1 MAVFHY
7 LVKND
12 EGSRNEGDI
21 RAESMDLALQK
32 LTTNGQIVI
41 TLKEVDTT
49 FDFLGPFLDEIN
61 LTFERIKNRVPL
73 ANIVFF
79 TRQLATMFSAGLTLE
94 RAIQALAVE
103 EKHKKFKKIL
113 TEVGS
118 SIRKGLNLSESL
130 ARHPGV
136 FNNLFVAMTKAG
148 EVSGNLNEILDQL
161 ASYLENLDDTRRK
174 VKGAMTYPIF
184 MVIFL
189 GCMVLAMLVW
199 IIPKFSEV
207 YAQLGASLP
216 GATRKMMDAS
226 AWVTE
231 NLGFMLFN
239 LILVSLTVFLIS
251 KTQRGGFII
260 DSIKLKIPVFGNLLD
275 QSILNKFCKTFGIL
289 IGAGVPVLEAMGL
302 LKKVVGNRVYEKA
315 VADASDYIRDGDN
328 ISTALR
334 RTEIFPSILLQLTST
349 GEETGEIDDL
359 LDRAAD
365 YYHKQVNALVERMTT
380 LIEPLL
386 ILLVGAVIALMVVLT
401 YLPVFHLGSALQS
414 GL

>member
-12 EGSRNEGDI
+12 EGSRSEGDI

-216 GATRKMMDAS
+216 GATKKMMDAS
-226 AWVTE
+226 AWLTE
-231 NLGFMLFN
+231 NLGFMFFN
-239 LILVSLTVFLIS
+239 FILVFFILFLIS
-251 KTQRGGFII
+251 KTQRGGFVI
-260 DSIKLKIPVFGNLLD
+260 DSIKLKIPVFGNLLN

-315 VADASDYIRDGDN
+315 VADASNYIRDGYI

-334 RTEIFPSILLQLTST
+334 RTEIFPSILLQLAST

-365 YYHKQVNALVERMTT
+365 YYHKQVNALVDRMTT